1 MNRLT
6 SDLVASCLAWLT
18 DPKDA
23 YDKCGGMAL
32 IMRARAAGR
41 VVADAVVPLLR
52 LEVAHGSLLAH
63 NQLGI
68 AYEQGHFGL
77 ARSKADAFK
86 YFRDGAV
93 LGSIGCHVQLSRLA
107 DDTDEAITHMG
118 AAASLGCG
126 DSCFALATVF
136 FSGQNPWGSSPIP
149 MDLTRGTF
157 YLNKGAAPARAFA
170 ISRRRRG
177 DLRHGRGVASSRP
190 RRRLVAAAASLRSA
204 PRTRPWDR
212 AGIEL
217 GHDSCKV
224 KLGELMKKGL
234 LPGEGGLGVSGF
246 VRGEPDLV
254 GAVTIFRDAAG
265 RGNSDAMYE
274 MACVCDD
281 AYAIVQL
288 VEATGMDL
296 DMTRLSRLGL
306 RGTDLD
312 AAYSECQEWLELA
325 ASKGMW
331 AAKAILTDPSEGANW
346 HTHGRRKAEIEAKA
360 SLDAQASA

>member
-157 YLNKGAAPARAFA
+157 YLNKG
-170 ISRRRRG
+170 
-177 DLRHGRGVASSRP
+177 
-190 RRRLVAAAASLRSA
+190 
-204 PRTRPWDR
+204 
-212 AGIEL
+212 IEL